1 MKKEELIAAANKA
14 KLEINDQIDEF
25 IESVD
30 RGTRDQEDFAS
41 FTEFEN
47 LWHTLSMR
55 THKTYSDMINKTLS
69 SLDTPEVN
77 AAKKDNS
84 SRME

>member
-41 FTEFEN
+41 FTEIEN
-47 LWHTLSMR
+47 LWHALSMR